1 MSSKK
6 KKVKSKISSTEV
18 RTPLNLKDLASKQK
32 VIHRQNSTKTIPF
45 IKPRESTP
53 ISQKSFYKS
62 QNPAASLSNF
72 PQYFENPI
80 FSDNN
85 SIKSSKIP
93 PKLDLQ
99 SETFSQNDG
108 DFDDYQLQMKK
119 ILANNESFQN
129 PKNEIEKIIALKYK
143 TKYKEKMNEAIAK
156 QNEIH
161 KFEIDSI
168 KNKYEGKIMKY
179 KEIIRKLQDDYERVS
194 KRKNSG
200 KDVLDPLLEEN
211 AWLKNQIKALR
222 ISK

>member
-1 MSSKK
+1 
-6 KKVKSKISSTEV
+6 
-18 RTPLNLKDLASKQK
+18 
-32 VIHRQNSTKTIPF
+32 
-45 IKPRESTP
+45 
-53 ISQKSFYKS
+53 
-62 QNPAASLSNF
+62 
-72 PQYFENPI
+72 
-80 FSDNN
+80 
-85 SIKSSKIP
+85 
-93 PKLDLQ
+93 
-99 SETFSQNDG
+99 
-108 DFDDYQLQMKK
+108 MKK